1 VRLLRFDRYVENMIL
16 TAPPHAS
23 LVPYTNYFHLG
34 MLACPAVG
42 SALFI
47 GAGGGVGP
55 RTFQAHAAEMRID
68 VVDIDPAVLEAAR
81 TLFFLE
87 PSPAMRLVAA
97 DGRRFLRQSGE
108 PYDCIVLDAFTIG
121 GRLPFH
127 LCTREFLD
135 VCRGRMTDDGVFIM
149 NINSAVEG
157 RAAGI
162 YRSIGAT
169 LSRVFPRV
177 HVFVPGHSRD
187 PAGPAS
193 RNVILLAT
201 ASDRD
206 ISPEDWARA
215 AEDYES
221 ASYVDGPVVR
231 EMVRDLVTPAP
242 PFAATALTDDYCP
255 IETMAF

>member
-1 VRLLRFDRYVENMIL
+1 
-16 TAPPHAS
+16 
-23 LVPYTNYFHLG
+23 
-34 MLACPAVG
+34 
-42 SALFI
+42 
-47 GAGGGVGP
+47 
-55 RTFQAHAAEMRID
+55 
-68 VVDIDPAVLEAAR
+68 
-81 TLFFLE
+81 
-87 PSPAMRLVAA
+87 
-97 DGRRFLRQSGE
+97 
-108 PYDCIVLDAFTIG
+108 
-121 GRLPFH
+121 
-127 LCTREFLD
+127 
-135 VCRGRMTDDGVFIM
+135 MTDDGVFIM

-201 ASDRD
+201 VSDRD

-255 IETMAF
+255 VETMAF